1 MYWEVKVPADDGG
14 STAPVTVEA
23 NNWFSAL
30 RNALTKK
37 GLDGRLISNLSC
49 DIKPDR
55 SVQVT
60 DFVTRKVFMLRP
72 LDGSAPAE
80 EKKTAPAPAPEPRR
94 SAPQPEPRPEPQPA
108 AAPAVDLVPHEVFFQ
123 RDEVPDDGSS
133 IFYRERLLEVNP
145 SVTPEEAGRL
155 AVAVFGRLR
164 DLGHVPG
171 TKLFVSV
178 QVFDHRFVER
188 SQRPAIA
195 ALTWKQWSQKKSKL
209 QFPLSGQESFRVSR
223 LPASMDVGPA
233 EGAATEKDE
242 QPLPLTSRAQ
252 PRVQPQPQP
261 APVAQPQ
268 PRAQP
273 QPQPQPAPVA
283 QPQPRAQPQPQ
294 PQPAPVAQPQPQPE
308 PLPLTRPSAK
318 PVAEPEP
325 PAPEPREELF
335 VEKREAEREPARE
348 AAEEKKHGSPLQD
361 SMIAEAFERMQ
372 EIYSIRDHDQ
382 VAEFALRLGREFI
395 DCEAGSSML
404 ITPGKY
410 ELYVAAAE
418 GEVADQL
425 RGKKLSLT
433 KGIVGFATRAGAVMT
448 VSDPANDPRFHE
460 DFDQMSGF
468 VTRNVVCAPIQHE
481 GRTLGAIELVNS
493 PRESG
498 FLQSEANVLSYIA
511 GAVGEYV
518 EMSLPSREAD
528 FSDKEFAEFVPIKDS
543 KPAAGSK
550 ESGAKP
556 SQQNRASGKVSQDR
570 RTSAAGSK
578 KKSPQSGKS
587 PAKKGTSAGSKKKR
601 KKKRKR

>member
-1 MYWEVKVPADDGG
+1 MYWEVTVPADDGG

-30 RNALTKK
+30 RNALNKK

-80 EKKTAPAPAPEPRR
+80 EKKADPAPAPQPRR
-94 SAPQPEPRPEPQPA
+94 AEPEPEPQPEPQPELEPEPQPEPA
-108 AAPAVDLVPHEVFFQ
+108 AAPAVDLVPHEVFFT

-155 AVAVFGRLR
+155 AVAVFRRLR
-164 DLGHVPG
+164 DLGHTPG

-178 QVFDHRFVER
+178 QVFDHRFVDR

-195 ALTWKQWSQKKSKL
+195 ALTWKQWSQKRSKL
-209 QFPLSGQESFRVSR
+209 QFPLSGQESFKVSR
-223 LPASMDVGPA
+223 LPASMDVGSA
-233 EGAATEKDE
+233 GDAATEKIE
-242 QPLPLTSRAQ
+242 QPLPLTTQVAEPQSAA
-252 PRVQPQPQP
+252 PSAQPQPQ
-261 APVAQPQ
+261 AQPQ
-268 PRAQP
+268 PR
-273 QPQPQPAPVA
+273 PAPVVQPQA
-283 QPQPRAQPQPQ
+283 QPREQPR
-294 PQPAPVAQPQPQPE
+294 PA
-308 PLPLTRPSAK
+308 PLPLTRPSVK

-325 PAPEPREELF
+325 PAAEPD
-335 VEKREAEREPARE
+335 EKPVLERKEAQRGPARQ
-348 AAEEKKHGSPLQD
+348 AAEEKEHRSPLKD

-372 EIYSIRDHDQ
+372 EIYSIRDHDE
-382 VAEFALRLGREFI
+382 VAKFALRLGREFI

-425 RGKKLSLT
+425 RGQKLSLT
-433 KGIVGFATRAGAVMT
+433 SGIVGFATRAGAVLT
-448 VSDPANDPRFHE
+448 VSDPASDPRFHE
-460 DFDQMSGF
+460 NFDQMSGF
-468 VTRNVVCAPIQHE
+468 HTRNVVCAPIQHE

-493 PRESG
+493 PREDG

-518 EMSLPSREAD
+518 EISLPSREAD
-528 FSDKEFAEFVPIKDS
+528 FSDKEFAEFVPIKDR
-543 KPAAGSK
+543 KPALGSK
-550 ESGAKP
+550 APAAQP
-556 SQQNRASGKVSQDR
+556 SQQKRSSGKVSQER
-570 RTSAAGSK
+570 RTSTPSGSK
-578 KKSPQSGKS
+578 KKPSQSGKS
-587 PAKKGTSAGSKKKR
+587 PAKKGTSGGSKKKR